1 MRVKS
6 LRKQLSLSI
15 LLTLLAAIGLIG
27 LSSNW
32 FINRQFEK
40 YITELGQER
49 RENIVDELSKQYDVF
64 KRSWRLDYIH
74 AIGMNSLYDGYILK
88 LYDSNGN
95 MVWDAEN
102 HDMSL
107 CGQIMD
113 EISDR
118 MEERGSAGG
127 FVDHIYEI
135 DLNGKKVGSVSIKY
149 YGPFFM
155 NEADF
160 NFINVMNTILL
171 VIGILSSACSVV
183 VGCLLARRI
192 SRPVTKTA
200 YIAKQISKGNYNIR
214 FEPGTRIR
222 ELEDLG
228 TAINHLSGALS
239 EQENLR
245 KQMTADVAHEL
256 RTPLTALGSHLE
268 AMIEG
273 LWEATP
279 ERLKSCHEEV
289 KRLGTLVADLEQLA
303 KIEDDNLILNKSA
316 VDLLEVVRTVSDT
329 MNGEITKKGLTLTV
343 EGDEVVVDA
352 DKNRLSQVIA
362 NLLSNAVKY
371 TPEGGIIQIQ
381 VSGTGHMGIVKVK
394 DTGMGIGAKELPL
407 IFERFYRTDKSRNRK
422 SGGAGIG
429 LAIVKS
435 IVTAHGGTVTAE
447 SEEELGSCFTVT
459 LPKSSEKKNGTAV
472 K

>member
-1 MRVKS
+1 MKS

-15 LLTLLAAIGLIG
+15 LLTLLITIGLIG
-27 LSSNW
+27 LLSNW
-32 FINRQFEK
+32 FINREFEK
-40 YITELGQER
+40 YITELGRER
-49 RENIVDELSKQYDVF
+49 RENIVDDLGRQFDGF
-64 KRSWRLDYIH
+64 KRNWKLDYVH
-74 AIGMNSLYDGYILK
+74 AIGMNALYDGYILK
-88 LYDSNGN
+88 LYDAGGN

-107 CGQIMD
+107 CGQIMN
-113 EISDR
+113 EISAR
-118 MEERGSAGG
+118 MEERGAEGG
-127 FVDHIYEI
+127 FVDNTYEI
-135 DLNGKKVGSVSIKY
+135 DQNGKKVGAVSIKY

-160 NFINVMNTILL
+160 NFINVMNTVLL

-200 YIAKQISKGNYNIR
+200 YIAKQISKGNYDIR

-222 ELEDLG
+222 ELDDLAD
-228 TAINHLSGALS
+228 AINHLSDALKS
-239 EQENLR
+239 QEKLR

-256 RTPLTALGSHLE
+256 RTPLTALSSHLE

-273 LWEATP
+273 LWDATP
-279 ERLKSCHEEV
+279 ERLISCHEEV
-289 KRLGTLVADLEQLA
+289 KRLGTLVEDLGQLA
-303 KIEDDNLILNKSA
+303 KIEGENLVLNKSRM
-316 VDLLEVVRTVSDT
+316 DLFEIVHTVSDT
-329 MNGEITKKGLTLTV
+329 MKGEISKKSLTFSI
-343 EGDEVVVDA
+343 EGSPVFAEA
-352 DKNRLSQVIA
+352 DKNRFSQVVA

-371 TPEGGIIQIQ
+371 TPEGGAIGIE
-381 VSGTGHMGIVKVK
+381 VYETDRLGIVKVT
-394 DTGMGIGAKELPL
+394 DTGIGIPETGLPL

-435 IVTAHGGTVTAE
+435 IVNAHGGTVTVE
-447 SEEELGSCFTVT
+447 SIKEQGSCFTVSI
-459 LPKSSEKKNGTAV
+459 PKEG
-472 K
+472 

>member
-1 MRVKS
+1 MKS

-15 LLTLLAAIGLIG
+15 LLTLLITIGLIG
-27 LSSNW
+27 LLSNW
-32 FINRQFEK
+32 FINREFEK
-40 YITELGQER
+40 YITELGRER
-49 RENIVDELSKQYDVF
+49 RENIVDDLGRQFDGF
-64 KRSWRLDYIH
+64 KRNWKLDYVH
-74 AIGMNSLYDGYILK
+74 AIGMNALYDGYILK
-88 LYDSNGN
+88 LYDAGGN

-107 CGQIMD
+107 CGQIMN
-113 EISDR
+113 EISAR
-118 MEERGSAGG
+118 MEERGAEGG
-127 FVDHIYEI
+127 FVDNTYEI
-135 DLNGKKVGSVSIKY
+135 DQNGKKVGAVSIKY

-160 NFINVMNTILL
+160 NFINVMNTVLL

-200 YIAKQISKGNYNIR
+200 YIAKQISKGNYDIR

-222 ELEDLG
+222 ELDDLAD
-228 TAINHLSGALS
+228 AINHLSDALKS
-239 EQENLR
+239 QEKLR

-256 RTPLTALGSHLE
+256 RTPLTALSSHLE

-273 LWEATP
+273 LWDATP

-289 KRLGTLVADLEQLA
+289 KRLGTLVEDLGQLA
-303 KIEDDNLILNKSA
+303 KIEGENLVLNKSRM
-316 VDLLEVVRTVSDT
+316 DLFEIVHTVSDT
-329 MNGEITKKGLTLTV
+329 MKGEISKKSLTLSI
-343 EGDEVVVDA
+343 EGSPVFAEA
-352 DKNRLSQVIA
+352 DKNRFSQVVA

-371 TPEGGIIQIQ
+371 TPEGGAIEIE
-381 VSGTGHMGIVKVK
+381 VYETDRLGIVKVT
-394 DTGMGIGAKELPL
+394 DTGIGIPETELPL
-407 IFERFYRTDKSRNRK
+407 IFERFYRTEKSRNRK

-435 IVTAHGGTVTAE
+435 IVNAHGGTVTVE
-447 SEEELGSCFTVT
+447 SIKEQGSCFTVSI
-459 LPKSSEKKNGTAV
+459 PKEG
-472 K
+472 

>member
-1 MRVKS
+1 LKS

-15 LLTLLAAIGLIG
+15 LLTLLITIGLIG
-27 LSSNW
+27 LLSNW
-32 FINRQFEK
+32 FMNREFEK
-40 YITELGQER
+40 YITELGRER
-49 RENIVDELSKQYDVF
+49 RENIVDDLGRQFDGF
-64 KRSWRLDYIH
+64 KRNWKLDYVH
-74 AIGMNSLYDGYILK
+74 AIGMNALYDGYILK
-88 LYDSNGN
+88 LYDAGGN

-107 CGQIMD
+107 CGQIMN
-113 EISDR
+113 EISAR
-118 MEERGSAGG
+118 MEERGAEGG
-127 FVDHIYEI
+127 FVDNTYEI
-135 DLNGKKVGSVSIKY
+135 DQNGKKVGAVSIKY

-160 NFINVMNTILL
+160 NFINVMNTVLL

-200 YIAKQISKGNYNIR
+200 YIAKQISKGNYDIR

-222 ELEDLG
+222 ELDDLAD
-228 TAINHLSGALS
+228 AINHLSDALKS
-239 EQENLR
+239 QEKLR

-256 RTPLTALGSHLE
+256 RTPLTALSSHLE

-273 LWEATP
+273 LWDATP

-289 KRLGTLVADLEQLA
+289 KRLGTLVEDLGQLA
-303 KIEDDNLILNKSA
+303 KIEGENLVLNKSRM
-316 VDLLEVVRTVSDT
+316 DLFEIVHTVSDT
-329 MNGEITKKGLTLTV
+329 MKAEISKKNLSLSI
-343 EGDEVVVDA
+343 EGSPVFAEA
-352 DKNRLSQVIA
+352 DKNRFSQVIA

-371 TPEGGIIQIQ
+371 TPEGGAIGIE
-381 VSGTGHMGIVKVK
+381 VYETDRLGIVKVT
-394 DTGMGIGAKELPL
+394 DTGIGIPETELPL

-435 IVTAHGGTVTAE
+435 IVNAHGGTVTVE
-447 SEEELGSCFTVT
+447 SIKEQGSCFTVSI
-459 LPKSSEKKNGTAV
+459 PKEG
-472 K
+472 

>member
-1 MRVKS
+1 MKS

-15 LLTLLAAIGLIG
+15 LLTLLITIGLIG
-27 LSSNW
+27 LLSNW
-32 FINRQFEK
+32 FMNREFEK
-40 YITELGQER
+40 YITELGRER
-49 RENIVDELSKQYDVF
+49 RENIVDDLGRQFDGF
-64 KRSWRLDYIH
+64 KRNWKLDYVH
-74 AIGMNSLYDGYILK
+74 AIGMNALYDGYILK
-88 LYDSNGN
+88 LYDAGGN

-107 CGQIMD
+107 CGQIMN
-113 EISDR
+113 EISAR
-118 MEERGSAGG
+118 MEERGAEGG
-127 FVDHIYEI
+127 FVDNTYEI
-135 DLNGKKVGSVSIKY
+135 DQNGKRVGAVSIKY

-160 NFINVMNTILL
+160 NFINVMNTVLL

-200 YIAKQISKGNYNIR
+200 YIAKQISKGNYDIR

-222 ELEDLG
+222 ELDDLAD
-228 TAINHLSGALS
+228 AINHLSDALKS
-239 EQENLR
+239 QEKLR

-256 RTPLTALGSHLE
+256 RTPLTALSSHLE

-273 LWEATP
+273 LWDATP

-289 KRLGTLVADLEQLA
+289 KRLGTLVEDLGQLA
-303 KIEDDNLILNKSA
+303 KIEGENLVLNKSRM
-316 VDLLEVVRTVSDT
+316 DLFEIVHTVSDT
-329 MNGEITKKGLTLTV
+329 MKGEISKKNLSLSI
-343 EGDEVVVDA
+343 EGSPVFAEA
-352 DKNRLSQVIA
+352 DKNRFSQVVA

-371 TPEGGIIQIQ
+371 TPEGGAIGIE
-381 VSGTGHMGIVKVK
+381 VYETDRLGIVKVT
-394 DTGMGIGAKELPL
+394 DTGIGIPETELPL

-435 IVTAHGGTVTAE
+435 IVNAHGGTVTVE
-447 SEEELGSCFTVT
+447 SIKEQGSCFTVSI
-459 LPKSSEKKNGTAV
+459 PKEG
-472 K
+472 

>member
-1 MRVKS
+1 MKS

-15 LLTLLAAIGLIG
+15 LLTLLITIGLIG
-27 LSSNW
+27 LLSNW
-32 FINRQFEK
+32 FINREFEK
-40 YITELGQER
+40 YITELGRER
-49 RENIVDELSKQYDVF
+49 RENIVDDLGRQFDGF
-64 KRSWRLDYIH
+64 KRNWKLDYVH
-74 AIGMNSLYDGYILK
+74 AIGMNALYDGYILK
-88 LYDSNGN
+88 LYDAGGN

-107 CGQIMD
+107 CGQIMN
-113 EISDR
+113 EISAR
-118 MEERGSAGG
+118 MEERGAAGG
-127 FVDHIYEI
+127 FVDNTYEI
-135 DLNGKKVGSVSIKY
+135 DQNGKKVGAVSIKY

-160 NFINVMNTILL
+160 NFINVMNTVLL

-200 YIAKQISKGNYNIR
+200 YIAKQISKGNYDIR

-222 ELEDLG
+222 ELDDLAD
-228 TAINHLSGALS
+228 AINHLSDALKS
-239 EQENLR
+239 QEKLR

-256 RTPLTALGSHLE
+256 RTPLTALSSHLE

-273 LWEATP
+273 LWDATP

-289 KRLGTLVADLEQLA
+289 KRLGTLVEDLGQLA
-303 KIEDDNLILNKSA
+303 KIEGENLVLNKFRMNLFEI
-316 VDLLEVVRTVSDT
+316 VHTVSDT
-329 MNGEITKKGLTLTV
+329 MKGEISKKNLTLSIKGSPV
-343 EGDEVVVDA
+343 FAEA
-352 DKNRLSQVIA
+352 DKNRFSQVVA

-371 TPEGGIIQIQ
+371 TPEGGAIEIE
-381 VSGTGHMGIVKVK
+381 VYETDRLGIVKVT
-394 DTGMGIGAKELPL
+394 DTGIGIPETELPL
-407 IFERFYRTDKSRNRK
+407 IFERFYRTEKSRNRK

-435 IVTAHGGTVTAE
+435 IVNAHGGTVTVDSIKE
-447 SEEELGSCFTVT
+447 QGSCFTVSI
-459 LPKSSEKKNGTAV
+459 PKEG
-472 K
+472 

>member
-1 MRVKS
+1 LKS

-15 LLTLLAAIGLIG
+15 LLTLLITIGLIG
-27 LSSNW
+27 LLSNW
-32 FINRQFEK
+32 FINREFEK
-40 YITELGQER
+40 YITELGRER
-49 RENIVDELSKQYDVF
+49 RENIVDDLGRQFDGF
-64 KRSWRLDYIH
+64 KRNWKLDYVH
-74 AIGMNSLYDGYILK
+74 AIGMNALYDGYILK
-88 LYDSNGN
+88 LYDAGGN

-107 CGQIMD
+107 CGQIMN
-113 EISDR
+113 EISAR
-118 MEERGSAGG
+118 MEERGAEGG
-127 FVDHIYEI
+127 FVDNTYEI
-135 DLNGKKVGSVSIKY
+135 DQNGKKVGAVSIKY

-160 NFINVMNTILL
+160 NFINVMNTVLL

-200 YIAKQISKGNYNIR
+200 YIAKQISKGNYDIR

-222 ELEDLG
+222 ELDDLAD
-228 TAINHLSGALS
+228 AINHLSDALKS
-239 EQENLR
+239 QEKLR

-256 RTPLTALGSHLE
+256 RTPLTALSSHLE

-273 LWEATP
+273 LWDATP

-289 KRLGTLVADLEQLA
+289 KRLGTLVEDLGQLA
-303 KIEDDNLILNKSA
+303 KIEGENLVLNKSRM
-316 VDLLEVVRTVSDT
+316 DLFEIVHTVSDT
-329 MNGEITKKGLTLTV
+329 MKGEISKKNLTLSIKGSPV
-343 EGDEVVVDA
+343 FAEA
-352 DKNRLSQVIA
+352 DKNRFSQVVA

-371 TPEGGIIQIQ
+371 TPEGGAIEIE
-381 VSGTGHMGIVKVK
+381 VYETDRLGIVKVT
-394 DTGMGIGAKELPL
+394 DTGIGIPETELPL
-407 IFERFYRTDKSRNRK
+407 IFERFYRTEKSRNRK

-435 IVTAHGGTVTAE
+435 IVNAHGGTVTVDNIKE
-447 SEEELGSCFTVT
+447 QGSCFTVSI
-459 LPKSSEKKNGTAV
+459 PKEG
-472 K
+472 